1 MNKSFVKEL
10 IITNYLF
17 IGSLIL
23 IVLAGNVVY
32 GGTLETWSQS
42 LGLVAV
48 LAFVLAFKTWRIKN
62 GGEKLDERLQL
73 ITYRAVNCG
82 FYFMLGAIFWF
93 YTTELIIEGQVSTR
107 TMVEMLAGMIGY
119 VGSFFVLSKRY

>member
-23 IVLAGNVVY
+23 IVLAGNIVY

-42 LGLVAV
+42 LGLLAV
-48 LAFVLAFKTWRIKN
+48 LALVLAFKTLRIKRS
-62 GGEKLDERLQL
+62 GVKLDERLQI
-73 ITYRAVNCG
+73 ITYRAVNFG
-82 FYFMLGAIFWF
+82 FYFILGAIFWF

-107 TMVEMLAGMIGY
+107 TIVEMLAGMIGY
-119 VGSFFVLSKRY
+119 VGGFFVLSKRY